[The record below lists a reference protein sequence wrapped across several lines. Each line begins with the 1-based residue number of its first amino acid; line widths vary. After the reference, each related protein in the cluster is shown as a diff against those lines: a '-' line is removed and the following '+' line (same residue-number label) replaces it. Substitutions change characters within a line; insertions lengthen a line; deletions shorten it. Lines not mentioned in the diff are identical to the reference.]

1 MKHGIVIPVTG
12 NVSSVIT
19 TLPSVIKNI
28 ASVIKNALSVVTN
41 VPSVIKKISSVH
53 GNVVPVNK
61 KVSSGASEMIHGDG
75 NVGFPG
81 GSGVSP
87 LPPGEG
93 QGWGS
98 ASSVLWESHL
108 HPLPFLLKLTRRK
121 GAVQPSL
128 ARSDSPPLG
137 ACERRRG
144 RGWRFRGTFGLTSI
158 PYPSS

>member
-1 MKHGIVIPVTG
+1 
-12 NVSSVIT
+12 VIT

-41 VPSVIKKISSVH
+41 VPSVVTNVPSVVTNVPSVIKKVSSVH

-61 KVSSGASEMIHGDG
+61 KVSSGASEMIHRDG

-121 GAVQPSL
+121 GAEQPSL
-128 ARSDSPPLG
+128 GPSDSPPLG

-144 RGWRFRGTFGLTSI
+144 RWWRFRGTFGLTSI